1 MLNNFHYY
9 LKGIEGKHPNTRVVN
24 EIHTNLLLELYSF
37 REQTVQKL
45 VPGLRKRWTIS
56 LGVNEQQKLS
66 GSESFI
72 HYQYIQT
79 CIVF

>member
-37 REQTVQKL
+37 
-45 VPGLRKRWTIS
+45 
-56 LGVNEQQKLS
+56 
-66 GSESFI
+66 
-72 HYQYIQT
+72 
-79 CIVF
+79 